1 MFILLIFD
9 RISLSVILTLIE
21 NNTFLVILESYS
33 VNFPDRLSLYRDI
46 WGSFLG
52 GISIHKRGVV
62 TGVLCLFT
70 GEEFSAY
77 INNII
82 LNCISIDPVL
92 CVLGTLPPLWG
103 PGLCVLIKTV

>member
-46 WGSFLG
+46 WRSFLG
-52 GISIHKRGVV
+52 GISVHKRGVV

>member
-9 RISLSVILTLIE
+9 HISLSVILTLIE

-46 WGSFLG
+46 WRSFLG
-52 GISIHKRGVV
+52 GISVHKRGVV

-77 INNII
+77 INNVI

-92 CVLGTLPPLWG
+92 CVLGTLPPL
-103 PGLCVLIKTV
+103 

>member
-9 RISLSVILTLIE
+9 HISLSVILTLIE

-46 WGSFLG
+46 WRSFLG
-52 GISIHKRGVV
+52 GISVHKRGVV

-92 CVLGTLPPLWG
+92 CVLGTLPPL
-103 PGLCVLIKTV
+103 

>member
-62 TGVLCLFT
+62 TGVL
-70 GEEFSAY
+70 
-77 INNII
+77 
-82 LNCISIDPVL
+82 
-92 CVLGTLPPLWG
+92 
-103 PGLCVLIKTV
+103 

>member
-92 CVLGTLPPLWG
+92 CVLGTLPPL
-103 PGLCVLIKTV
+103 

>member
-1 MFILLIFD
+1 M
-9 RISLSVILTLIE
+9 SVILILIE

-33 VNFPDRLSLYRDI
+33 INFLDRLGLYPDI
-46 WGSFLG
+46 WRSFLV

-62 TGVLCLFT
+62 AEVLCLFT

-77 INNII
+77 VNNTV
-82 LNCISIDPVL
+82 LNCISINQVL
-92 CVLGTLPPLWG
+92 CILGTLPPLCG

>member
-77 INNII
+77 VNNTV
-82 LNCISIDPVL
+82 LNCISINPVL
-92 CVLGTLPPLWG
+92 CILGTLPPL
-103 PGLCVLIKTV
+103 

>member
-9 RISLSVILTLIE
+9 GISLSVILTLIE

-92 CVLGTLPPLWG
+92 CVLGTLPPL
-103 PGLCVLIKTV
+103 

>member
-9 RISLSVILTLIE
+9 RISLFVILTLIE
-21 NNTFLVILESYS
+21 NSTFLVILESYS

-92 CVLGTLPPLWG
+92 CVLGTLPPL
-103 PGLCVLIKTV
+103 

>member
-46 WGSFLG
+46 WRSFLG

-92 CVLGTLPPLWG
+92 CVLGTLPPL
-103 PGLCVLIKTV
+103 